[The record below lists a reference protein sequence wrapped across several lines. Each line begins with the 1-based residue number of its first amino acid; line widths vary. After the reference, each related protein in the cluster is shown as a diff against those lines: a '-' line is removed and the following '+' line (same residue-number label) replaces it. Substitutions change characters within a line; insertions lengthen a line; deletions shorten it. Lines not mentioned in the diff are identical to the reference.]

1 MLQLPAGSLPLAA
14 DRVGVDAGLGDKL
27 AVLALL
33 DNAAVVEHEDLIRVV
48 DGFQPVRDHNDGL
61 VARQGF
67 DGLLKPVFVFGVNI
81 RGGFVQNDDGRVLE
95 HCARMEMRC
104 FSLPESDAPP
114 PPTIVS

>member
-14 DRVGVDAGLGDKL
+14 DKVGVDAGLGDKL

-33 DNAAVVEHEDLIRVV
+33 DNAAVVEHEDLIRVA

-95 HCARMEMRC
+95 HCARNGDAL
-104 FSLPESDAPP
+104 LPESDAPP